1 MTQKTQIIL
10 TDDIDGG
17 PATETVAFSL
27 DGTNYELDL
36 NSKNASGMRKT
47 LERYVSVS
55 RRVSR
60 GSAASGRRGSRRSTS
75 AVDAS
80 AVRAWAAS
88 HRVKVSPRGRISADV
103 LAKFQA
109 AGN

>member
-1 MTQKTQIIL
+1 MAQKTQIIL

-17 PATETVAFSL
+17 AATETVAFSL

-60 GSAASGRRGSRRSTS
+60 GGAASSRRGARRSNS
-75 AVDAS
+75 DADPR
-80 AVRAWAAS
+80 AIRAWAAS
-88 HRVKVSPRGRISADV
+88 NRVKVSPRGRISADV